1 MPKRIIFFGTP
12 QFAAIIFKKLISS
25 SYKPIACVTQTDK
38 KIGREQKIIFS
49 PVKKLA
55 KANNIPVLQ
64 FEKIKEKKAI
74 LKIKNLKPDIIVVAA
89 YGQILPKEI
98 LELPKFGCINVHASL
113 LPKYRGASPI
123 QYAILSGDKETGIT
137 LMQMTEKMDA
147 GPILAQK
154 AQKIYNN
161 DTALTLHNKL
171 ANLGASLLLEI
182 LPKISEK
189 KIKPKPQD
197 ETKTTYT
204 KILKK
209 EDGKINW
216 QNNAG
221 YIERQVRAFVPWPG
235 TYTFFQKNSKKILLK
250 IKKVSIL
257 NPKIRCA
264 KNANPGDL
272 FKTTDKKLAVS
283 CGQGSLIL
291 EKVQVEGKKEISG
304 SDFLRGYPLIANFCE

>member
-1 MPKRIIFFGTP
+1 MFKIIFLGTP
-12 QFAAIIFKKLISS
+12 DFAAIILEKLIKSL
-25 SYKPIACVTQTDK
+25 YKPIACLTQPDK
-38 KIGREQKIIFS
+38 KVKRKQKLNPP
-49 PVKKLA
+49 PVKILCQKH
-55 KANNIPVLQ
+55 KIPVLQ
-64 FEKIKEKKAI
+64 FEKIRDKKAI
-74 LKIKNLKPDIIVVAA
+74 LAIKNLKLDIIIVAA

-98 LELPKFGCINVHASL
+98 LELPKFGCINIHASL

-123 QYAILSGDKETGIT
+123 QYAILSGDKETGVT
-137 LMQMTEKMDA
+137 LIKMAEKMDA

-154 AQKIYNN
+154 VQKIYNN

-171 ANLGASLLLEI
+171 ANLGTSLLLEI
-182 LPKISEK
+182 LPKIFKK
-189 KIKPKPQD
+189 KIKPKLQD
-197 ETKTTYT
+197 ETKATYT

-216 QNNAG
+216 QNSAQN
-221 YIERQVRAFVPWPG
+221 IKRQTQAFTPWPG
-235 TYTFFQKNSKKILLK
+235 SYTYFRKNSIKILLK
-250 IKKVSIL
+250 IKKVHIL
-257 NPKIRCA
+257 NFKVRCA

-304 SDFLRGYPLIANFCE
+304 SDFLRGYPLIADLCE